1 MKRWNDQKIARTRP
15 ASEELTIATA
25 ENRTTGTES
34 GQVGTI
40 ACPSFE
46 RYAHVPAH
54 KGTVLDLV
62 PAAGGALSL
71 SKGQFK
77 VHTTGEYELG

>member
-1 MKRWNDQKIARTRP
+1 M
-15 ASEELTIATA
+15 
-25 ENRTTGTES
+25 
-34 GQVGTI
+34 GTI